1 MKKNMLKVSYALLW
15 VIMFGFI
22 CHAEFVNT
30 PLEIILCLVRAAITF
45 VAIVYYHSA
54 LKEAGVIWFTSWQ

>member
-1 MKKNMLKVSYALLW
+1 MKKNLLKISYALLW
-15 VIMFGFI
+15 VIMIGFV

-30 PLEIILCLVRAAITF
+30 VGEILLCLVRAAITF